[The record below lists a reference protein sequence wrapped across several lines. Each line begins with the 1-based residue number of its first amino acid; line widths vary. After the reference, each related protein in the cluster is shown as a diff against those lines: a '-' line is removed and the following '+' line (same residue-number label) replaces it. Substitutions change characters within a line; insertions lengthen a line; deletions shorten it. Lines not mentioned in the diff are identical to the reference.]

1 VVPRWFDDAPTASQ
15 QGDPQRAA
23 EDHIGRGDEGAMAS
37 APGIEQHPDLVE
49 LRDKYDRAAAR
60 PMVQV
65 LDGLTVLAGLYLAIS
80 PWVLGFNGLHAL
92 AASNL
97 IVGLAYC
104 VVAMGFV
111 AAFGRTHGIAWTAPI
126 MGVWV
131 IVSPW
136 VIRGVDASTTTTMIN
151 NIIVGAVCVLLGLA
165 AMSVG
170 TRRMMPHR

>member
-1 VVPRWFDDAPTASQ
+1 
-15 QGDPQRAA
+15 
-23 EDHIGRGDEGAMAS
+23 
-37 APGIEQHPDLVE
+37 
-49 LRDKYDRAAAR
+49 
-60 PMVQV
+60 
-65 LDGLTVLAGLYLAIS
+65 
-80 PWVLGFNGLHAL
+80 
-92 AASNL
+92 
-97 IVGLAYC
+97 
-104 VVAMGFV
+104 
-111 AAFGRTHGIAWTAPI
+111 